1 MVSLHSAPSSQHS
14 VAGYWS
20 TQPMQSIPGMF
31 QPFFD
36 GIGQCLLY
44 LPLCKTMEGSVETVE
59 KS

>member
-20 TQPMQSIPGMF
+20 TIPGMF
-31 QPFFD
+31 QLFFD